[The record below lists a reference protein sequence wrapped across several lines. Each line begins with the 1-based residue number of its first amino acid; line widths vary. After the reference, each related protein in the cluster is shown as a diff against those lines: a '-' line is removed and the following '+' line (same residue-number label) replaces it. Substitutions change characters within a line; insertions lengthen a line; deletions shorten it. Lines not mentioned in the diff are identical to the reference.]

1 MTGPSGD
8 ARHNS
13 AAASVTM
20 VMRTHRPA
28 RRPPSP
34 SGKYDRLQ
42 DALAR
47 CGEDVLT
54 LPFDELDR
62 LVGGLPWTA
71 RRRASWWS
79 NDASDATCKSHVRAW
94 RAAGY
99 IVVQADLRGRVAT
112 FRRTT

>member
-1 MTGPSGD
+1 MD
-8 ARHNS
+8 K
-13 AAASVTM
+13 
-20 VMRTHRPA
+20 
-28 RRPPSP
+28 RRRRIIQTSPP
-34 SGKYDRLQ
+34 GKYDELRR
-42 DALAR
+42 ALAG
-47 CGEDVLT
+47 CGEESVT
-54 LPFDELDR
+54 LSFDELDR
-62 LVGGLPWTA
+62 IVGGGLPWTA